1 MRFDERALS
10 FRCRNDWLYGI
21 LSQPAVPHTRG
32 ILIVVGGPQ
41 YRVGSHRQFTLLTR
55 YLAGHGI
62 AALRFDYRGMGDS
75 EGEARDF
82 EAIEDDI
89 GAAID
94 AFMEAMPGVREVV
107 LWGLCD
113 AASAVTMYAPRDP
126 RVCGLVLLNPWVR
139 TADGIARTMLK
150 HHYRDRLRERDFW
163 RKLVSA
169 QFDYARSFK
178 SMIQLAR
185 LAFSG
190 AKADEDALPA
200 RMYSG
205 MRAFRGRVMLIIGG
219 SDLTGREFCDV
230 SSSAPAWKRLLD
242 SPQVT
247 WRRIEKADH
256 TFSRRS
262 WRDQVAEWTREWMQ
276 SW

>member
-10 FRCRNDWLYGI
+10 FRCRDDWLYGI
-21 LSQPAVPHTRG
+21 LSQPAVPHARG

-94 AFMEAMPGVREVV
+94 AFMKAMPDMREVV

-169 QFDYARSFK
+169 QFDYAHSFK

-190 AKADEDALPA
+190 AKPDEEALPA

-230 SSSAPAWKRLLD
+230 TSSAPAWKRLLD

>member
-1 MRFDERALS
+1 MQFEEQVLT
-10 FRCRNDWLYGI
+10 FRCQDDWLYGI
-21 LSQPAVPHTRG
+21 LSQPAVPRMRG
-32 ILIVVGGPQ
+32 VLIVVGGPQ
-41 YRVGSHRQFTLLTR
+41 YRIGSHRQFTLLTR
-55 YLAGHGI
+55 YLAEHGI

-94 AFMEAMPGVREVV
+94 AFMKAVPGMTEVV

-113 AASAVTMYAPRDP
+113 AASAVTIYAHRDP

-163 RKLVSA
+163 RKLVRA

-185 LAFSG
+185 MAFAG
-190 AKADEDALPA
+190 ARADQHALPA
-200 RMYSG
+200 RMCAG
-205 MRAFRGRVMLIIGG
+205 MRAFHGPVMLIIGG

-230 SSSAPAWKRLLD
+230 TRSSAAWKHLLD
-242 SPQVT
+242 APRVT

-256 TFSRRS
+256 TFSRRD
-262 WRDQVAEWTREWMQ
+262 WRDQVAEWTRDWVL

>member
-1 MRFDERALS
+1 MQFEEQALT
-10 FRCRNDWLYGI
+10 FRCQDDWLYGI
-21 LSQPAVPHTRG
+21 LSQPATPCTRG
-32 ILIVVGGPQ
+32 VLIVVGGPQ

-75 EGEARDF
+75 EGEARAFDV
-82 EAIEDDI
+82 IEDDI

-94 AFMEAMPGVREVV
+94 AFMKAVPGMNEVV

-113 AASAVTMYAPRDP
+113 AASAVTMYAHRDP

-139 TADGIARTMLK
+139 TEDGIARTLLK

-163 RKLVSA
+163 RKLVRA
-169 QFDYARSFK
+169 QFDYTRSFK
-178 SMIQLAR
+178 AILHLAR
-185 LAFSG
+185 VAFSSAG
-190 AKADEDALPA
+190 PDQDALPA
-200 RMYSG
+200 RMYAG
-205 MRAFRGRVMLIIGG
+205 LRAFRGPVMLIIGG

-230 SSSAPAWKRLLD
+230 TGSAPAWKRLLN
-242 SPQVT
+242 SPRVT
-247 WRRIEKADH
+247 WRRLEKADH
-256 TFSRRS
+256 TFSRRN
-262 WRDQVAEWTREWMQ
+262 WRDQVAEWTREWVL